1 MRIFNQ
7 TDRWVQLDMV
17 MPTFEVL
24 VGTGKKNAYHST
36 TKVRV
41 SDTKLSV
48 DDDGLGI
55 VKILMHFPGVLSLLL
70 LNRDIGSIPSQ

>member
-1 MRIFNQ
+1 
-7 TDRWVQLDMV
+7 MV

-36 TKVRV
+36 AKVRV

-55 VKILMHFPGVLSLLL
+55 VKILMHFPGVLSLLM
-70 LNRDIGSIPSQ
+70 LNRDISFDPLPMIVLNTVSSK